1 MNKKVHIVH
10 IVQLCSYDK
19 VNASMSPISRVKKQ
33 KMTAPYTTPSPPLP
47 PKEPLSW
54 ILTLHTLCSFGNLNR
69 TKYYVLFSCPFFFV
83 QSYVCGFTHAAS
95 CSCVHS
101 FSLLW
106 RILCMMLPPRRPP
119 ASRHSTDD
127 GYLFPVWIVIFMPS
141 AYGSSG

>member
-1 MNKKVHIVH
+1 MQFWQSECIHVTNIQ
-10 IVQLCSYDK
+10 I
-19 VNASMSPISRVKKQ
+19 KKQ
-33 KMTAPYTTPSPPLP
+33 KMTAPYTTPFLPLP

-54 ILTLHTLCSFGNLNR
+54 ILTLHTGSFCSFGKLNR
-69 TKYYVLFSCPFFFV
+69 TKYYVLFSCPSFFV

-106 RILCMMLPPRRPP
+106 RILCMMLPPSP
-119 ASRHSTDD
+119 SRHSTDD
-127 GYLFPVWIVIFMPS
+127 GYLFPAWIVIFMPS